1 MATVKYV
8 IGASNTYSIKKTAMA
23 SRLKSFRT
31 LIVSDMKDMLKVKY
45 LILFFRSRIANYS
58 K

>member
-45 LILFFRSRIANYS
+45 LI
-58 K
+58 